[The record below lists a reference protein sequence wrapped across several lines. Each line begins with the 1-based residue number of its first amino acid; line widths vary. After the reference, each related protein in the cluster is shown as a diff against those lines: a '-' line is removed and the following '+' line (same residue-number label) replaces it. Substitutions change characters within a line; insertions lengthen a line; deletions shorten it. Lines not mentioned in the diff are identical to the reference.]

1 MIQREEL
8 LQDCPC
14 EALLLEGQEHGC
26 QMEVV
31 WEHQR

>member
-1 MIQREEL
+1 MILCEGS

-14 EALLLEGQEHGC
+14 EVLLLEGQGHGC